1 MFVPEGRRPYPTRV
15 LPDRA
20 PAHPG
25 PSRVHA
31 VDARV
36 VVSAAGRVRAR
47 GTSAGTRVAVNA

>member
-1 MFVPEGRRPYPTRV
+1 LFVPEGRRPYPTRV

-36 VVSAAGRVRAR
+36 VVSAAGRVGAR
-47 GTSAGTRVAVNA
+47 GESAGTRRPVHA

>member
-1 MFVPEGRRPYPTRV
+1 LFVPEGRRPYPTRV
-15 LPDRA
+15 LPERA

-36 VVSAAGRVRAR
+36 VVSAAGRGDAR
-47 GTSAGTRVAVNA
+47 GLTAGTRGPVNA